1 MYNAENSNSAKF
13 YAMEGHIM
21 AKKQHKFL
29 CLMLCLALI
38 VSAVLVGTVSAFA
51 AAGDTVYVKL
61 NNGWSNVY
69 CYMWSDSLGNNAAW
83 PGVKMTLVK
92 DNVYS
97 YKITK
102 AFDKVIFNNGSGG
115 NDNQTSDLTYPGK
128 SGQI

>member
-1 MYNAENSNSAKF
+1 MRKSIIFAKF

-29 CLMLCLALI
+29 CLVLCLAL
-38 VSAVLVGTVSAFA
+38 VFSAVLAGTVSAFA
-51 AAGDTVYVKL
+51 AAGDTVYVRL

-69 CYMWSDSLGNNAAW
+69 CYIWSDSLGNNAAW

-97 YKITK
+97 
-102 AFDKVIFNNGSGG
+102 
-115 NDNQTSDLTYPGK
+115 
-128 SGQI
+128 